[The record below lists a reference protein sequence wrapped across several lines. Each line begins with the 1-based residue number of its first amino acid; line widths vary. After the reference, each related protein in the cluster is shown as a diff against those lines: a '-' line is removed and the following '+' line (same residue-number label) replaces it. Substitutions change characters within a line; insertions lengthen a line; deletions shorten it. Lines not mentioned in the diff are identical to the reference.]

1 MDRDSGWHRK
11 RLAFSYE
18 LRPLW
23 EMVLPSQPVT
33 LSVEQLDELNR
44 KLASMRHDINNT
56 LSLIMAAVELI
67 RYKPHMTEKMIAT
80 LIEQP
85 PKITDSLGKFSTE
98 FEQVL
103 GITRS

>member
-1 MDRDSGWHRK
+1 
-11 RLAFSYE
+11 
-18 LRPLW
+18 
-23 EMVLPSQPVT
+23 MVLPSQPVT
-33 LSVEQLDELNR
+33 LSVEQLEELNR

-67 RYKPHMTEKMIAT
+67 RYKPQMTERMITT

-85 PKITDSLGKFSTE
+85 PKITESLGKFSTE
-98 FEQVL
+98 FEQML